1 MIKVNNITVSYPII
15 AVTPTGIMAWTFD
28 STLSEKL
35 STIGWVVP
43 GLTVDLW
50 CVPTRAKAG
59 KKDAKKPLSPGDL
72 RRALFNCPLAPGNIM
87 MWAGSVGG
95 RSATPFAPS
104 LLCCFLSLVALCF
117 LSLVL
122 GFHRLRD
129 SHAVTAEYV
138 LQAALTF
145 WEPRGANHS
154 EQKRPYRLDLS
165 TEENYKAESIDDCF
179 CESKFANIRRELD
192 YDFHQRYRCSRQLFQ
207 DSIIESLLE
216 STSERKLEDVE
227 NQEAESC
234 TASPGKHWAVFT
246 AGVMG
251 AGKSYTIR
259 KLDEKGVFPLSQFVV
274 VDPDAIRRRLPE
286 FERYVQVT
294 PARAGELTRKEA
306 GKISEILTTAAL
318 QRGQNVLVD
327 GSLRNS
333 TWYLSYFE
341 SLREKY
347 PHLQIGILHVTAP
360 REAILERA
368 MVRTVGVVV

>member
-1 MIKVNNITVSYPII
+1 MTWKIQH
-15 AVTPTGIMAWTFD
+15 
-28 STLSEKL
+28 STIVEKL
-35 STIGWVVP
+35 STIGRAVP
-43 GLTVDLW
+43 RLTVDLW
-50 CVPTRAKAG
+50 CIPPTAEANEDG
-59 KKDAKKPLSPGDL
+59 KKPSSSRDL
-72 RRALFNCPLAPGNIM
+72 ARAYCNCPFDPGSILM
-87 MWAGSVGG
+87 GAMFVEG
-95 RSATPFAPS
+95 RSHTPFASS
-104 LLCCFLSLVALCF
+104 LLCCFFSLVVWCF

-122 GFHRLRD
+122 GFHQLRD
-129 SHAVTAEYV
+129 SHALTTEYV
-138 LQAALTF
+138 LKAAFTL
-145 WEPRGANHS
+145 WEANDS
-154 EQKRPYRLDLS
+154 EQKSLYRLDLS
-165 TEENYKAESIDDCF
+165 TEENYKATSIDSSF

-192 YDFHQRYRCSRQLFQ
+192 YNFHHRYSCSRQLFQ

-216 STSERKLEDVE
+216 STSESQLEHADS
-227 NQEAESC
+227 QEAESC
-234 TASPGKHWAVFT
+234 TASPGKQWAVFT

-294 PARAGELTRKEA
+294 PERAGELTRKEA

-327 GSLRNS
+327 GTLRNA
-333 TWYLSYFE
+333 TWYISYFE

-347 PHLQIGILHVTAP
+347 QHLQIGILHVTAP

-368 MVRTVGVVV
+368 MVRTQSGAVKLNEPLL